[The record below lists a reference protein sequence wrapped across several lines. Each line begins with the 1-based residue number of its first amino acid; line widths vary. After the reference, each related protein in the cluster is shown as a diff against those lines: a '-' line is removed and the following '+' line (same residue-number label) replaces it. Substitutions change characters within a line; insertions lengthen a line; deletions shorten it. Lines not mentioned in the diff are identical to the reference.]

1 MNTDSICIFT
11 DNGNVHQIKASAIPT
26 KKVRE
31 KGIPIDN
38 LGNYSSQGESIVTLV
53 SFDMI
58 KDKKLLFTTKN
69 GMIKLVDG
77 NEFETNRK
85 TMINI

>member
-11 DNGNVHQIKASAIPT
+11 DNGNVHQIKVSDIPT

-53 SFDMI
+53 SFDI
-58 KDKKLLFTTKN
+58 
-69 GMIKLVDG
+69 
-77 NEFETNRK
+77 
-85 TMINI
+85 